1 MITERNSVATPG
13 ARTKNKRACYLSTL
27 AHLAALLLQKPHQK
41 KAEIHHPDASSPS
54 RRLVVSFRRFYG
66 SGCGEGGMGYMG
78 RVQQQETS
86 AEYDVGGRK
95 SPPTQARRRRE
106 GT

>member
-1 MITERNSVATPG
+1 
-13 ARTKNKRACYLSTL
+13 
-27 AHLAALLLQKPHQK
+27 
-41 KAEIHHPDASSPS
+41 
-54 RRLVVSFRRFYG
+54 
-66 SGCGEGGMGYMG
+66 MGYMG

-106 GT
+106 GTELDKHKWLGVWVVAVDDPEGH